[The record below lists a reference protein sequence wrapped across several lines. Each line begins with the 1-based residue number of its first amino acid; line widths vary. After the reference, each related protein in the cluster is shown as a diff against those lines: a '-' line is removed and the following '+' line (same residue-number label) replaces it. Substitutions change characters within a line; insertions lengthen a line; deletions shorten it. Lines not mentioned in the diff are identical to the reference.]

1 MQNSFK
7 NTVTGEKSRLMKSQ
21 ETFVMSLMSITSC
34 KGHHGR
40 GNKHKEHPR
49 GGYRYKERL
58 GISVFVLIRKEK
70 RLKREKGDTVQ
81 TVRNKN
87 IEIFPEV

>member
-40 GNKHKEHPR
+40 GNKHKENPVGVTDIRR
-49 GGYRYKERL
+49 GWGFQILYSL
-58 GISVFVLIRKEK
+58 GRK
-70 RLKREKGDTVQ
+70 RD
-81 TVRNKN
+81 
-87 IEIFPEV
+87 